1 MADCF
6 NEAQEQ
12 AIRHGN
18 GAMMVLAGPGSGKT
32 TVITYRVRH
41 LISQWKVAPER
52 ILIVTFTK
60 AAAVEMRDRFWALMK
75 GEPLRCTFGTFHS
88 IFFSMLK
95 MAYRYTAKQIISE
108 DMQYRLLR
116 ELIHEH
122 GLDYDDEDEFVQDV
136 LAEISKAKTSLRPI
150 EQYESGCCKKEEFQ
164 SLYADY
170 VKQVQGMGML
180 DFDDMMVYCYELLTQ
195 RPDILAMWQNQYQY
209 ILVDEFQDIN
219 RMQYEI
225 MKLLAGKNRNLF
237 LVGDDDQSIYGFR
250 GAKPEI
256 MLSVKK
262 DFPEMKIIQ
271 LTKNY
276 RSAQT
281 IVAKSVQLINCN
293 EERYYKELESVSKN
307 KGFVR
312 IQGYQSQA
320 DEYEA
325 VRKMILH
332 YENEGIPLE
341 EMAVLYRMNHQARG
355 IACALMDYNIPIKM
369 KGKIPSLFD
378 HWAVKHVMAYM
389 DLAFGNRERQLLLT
403 VLNRPK
409 RYISRDLLQHSI
421 VDFAEIRQLARGKD
435 WVQDAIKKLEFDLQ
449 QIQRMTPYAAVNYIR
464 KAIGYDNY
472 IREFAKERRLD
483 ENEFLRILDELQ
495 ETTKRFQSFGSW
507 FEWIDATRQQLQ
519 NQNRN
524 RDSKEQAVTLST
536 MHGVKGLEYQ
546 VVFIIETN
554 EDIIPYKKSVRPE
567 ELEEERR
574 MFYVGMT
581 RAKQYLHISYVEHL
595 YNQDV
600 SPSRFIDEIEDE
612 VV

>member
-1 MADCF
+1 MADSF

-32 TVITYRVRH
+32 TVITYRVRQ
-41 LISQWKVAPER
+41 LISHWKVAPEH
-52 ILIVTFTK
+52 ILVVTFTK
-60 AAAVEMRDRFWALMK
+60 AAAVEMRDRFRALMK
-75 GEPLRCTFGTFHS
+75 DEPLRCTFGTFHS
-88 IFFSMLK
+88 VFFSMLK

-122 GLDYDDEDEFVQDV
+122 GMDYDDEDEFVHDV
-136 LAEISKAKTSLRPI
+136 LAEISKAKTSLRSI
-150 EQYESGCCKKEEFQ
+150 EQYESACCKKEAFQ

-195 RPDILAMWQNQYQY
+195 RPDILSMWQKQYQY

-256 MLSVKK
+256 MLSIKN

-281 IVAKSVQLINCN
+281 IVAKSLQLINCN

-312 IQGYQSQA
+312 IQGYQSQT

-332 YENEGIPLE
+332 YEDEGIPFE

-355 IACALMDYNIPIKM
+355 IACALMDYNIPIRM

-378 HWAVKHVMAYM
+378 HWAVKHVMAYIE
-389 DLAFGNRERQLLLT
+389 LAFGNRERQLLLT

-421 VDFAEIRQLARGKD
+421 VDFEKIRQLARGKD

-507 FEWIDATRQQLQ
+507 FEWIDAIRQQLQ

-524 RDSKEQAVTLST
+524 REAKEKAVTLST
-536 MHGVKGLEYQ
+536 MHGIKGLEYQ

-554 EDIIPYKKSVRPE
+554 EDIIPYKKSVRLE

-600 SPSRFIDEIEDE
+600 CPSRFIDEIEDK
-612 VV
+612 